1 MSLERSIARLVGQAD
16 PAEAGARPLS
26 PAEGVALSQR
36 LRAIVDDATGG
47 HGRAAPDR
55 GPAADALR
63 LASYLDGS
71 MTASERDAFEAE
83 LVRSP
88 ARRDELIAAAAWIDA
103 IAAKHET
110 PPAAATAYALALERP
125 AASAAAKRGA
135 GFTGWIEWLVPRPR
149 LAMATSALAVFAI
162 ATVALDIALHTS
174 PQLRAVIQS
183 QPTAPESPG
192 VDLTR
197 PLARDP
203 QKTAPPERPFLP
215 LLPGD
220 AIILTAETINALVA
234 YRDDP
239 SPARRQ
245 ELLAALTRAGA
256 PPIAA
261 DQVRAITIV
270 PQLMER
276 LAQRAGALPT
286 RISARLSVNGELT
299 IAIGG

>member
-1 MSLERSIARLVGQAD
+1 MSLERIIARLVGQAD
-16 PAEAGARPLS
+16 PAEAGARALS

-63 LASYLDGS
+63 LAAYLDGS
-71 MTASERDAFEAE
+71 MSASERDAFEAE

-103 IAAKHET
+103 IAAQHET

-125 AASAAAKRGA
+125 SPSAAKRGA
-135 GFTGWIEWLVPRPR
+135 GFTGWVEWLVPRPR

-162 ATVALDIALHTS
+162 ATVAHDIALHTS
-174 PQLRAVIQS
+174 PQLRAVIRS

-261 DQVRAITIV
+261 EQVRAITIV

-276 LAQRAGALPT
+276 LGQRTGPLPT